1 MFSPRPPKTG
11 GIIHAMPYSKE
22 GYFSTGCVQMT
33 GEITLPPLPQLL
45 PGTARTLPVSGELLK
60 LLQPLEGLIA
70 AGQSAKAEVLSLKQA
85 DQTFQLL
92 LKLTLDGGRQ
102 TTVQATSTQP
112 LPQGTSLAVTQP
124 SAGNLAITV
133 QQAIAASV
141 ATLTR
146 IDTRQLPVG
155 TLLQGKVL
163 TTQLQPREAGQP
175 AVYRSLVSLLN
186 TALGGSTLSIDSPQ
200 PLRVGSLLSALVQG
214 SQSLNFVPLSGR
226 QEQLAIAQQLATQQS
241 RQASLSGL
249 LNALQNLPP
258 SDTSS
263 PELRAAVDKLLAGLP
278 DLQQLSNPKA
288 LAQALG
294 NSGAFLESRLLAGDG
309 PALNGDLKGNL
320 LRLIA
325 QMTPGLPAST
335 SFNAI
340 VAANTLA
347 QALPSFV
354 RSALG
359 TLGQVSAKPQPGGFP
374 LPSRLLQSLEEEGD
388 LEHLLRLAAA
398 AVSRLQSHQLASLE
412 QSGLTDDGR
421 LLTTWQ
427 LEIPMRTMQD
437 VVPLQVKF
445 QREDPAEQAPEE
457 KREEREPKQQLW
469 RVELA
474 FDLEPLGPL
483 QVQAQLIK
491 GRLSSQLWAQR
502 PFTASLIESHLGSLR
517 ERLLTCGLDVGDLDC
532 HLGTPPQGP
541 KTRLEQRWVDET
553 A

>member
-1 MFSPRPPKTG
+1 
-11 GIIHAMPYSKE
+11 
-22 GYFSTGCVQMT
+22 MT
-33 GEITLPPLPQLL
+33 GEITIPPLPQLT
-45 PGTARTLPVSGELLK
+45 PGAARALPVGAELLK

-70 AGQSAKAEVLSLKQA
+70 AGQSARAEVLSLKQA

-92 LKLTLDGGRQ
+92 LKLTLDSGRQ
-102 TTVQATSTQP
+102 TTIQATSNQP

-146 IDTRQLPVG
+146 LDTAQLPVG

-163 TTQLQPREAGQP
+163 TTQLQPQAAGQP

-186 TALGGSTLSIDSPQ
+186 TALSGSTLSIDSPQ
-200 PLRVGSLLSALVQG
+200 PLRIGSLLSALVQG
-214 SQSLNFVPLSGR
+214 SQSLSFVPLSGR
-226 QEQLAIAQQLATQQS
+226 QEQLAIAQQLASQQS

-249 LNALQNLPP
+249 INALQSLPP
-258 SDTSS
+258 SDATSAD
-263 PELRAAVDKLLAGLP
+263 LRAAVDKLLAGLP
-278 DLQQLSNPKA
+278 DIQQLSTPKA
-288 LAQALG
+288 LALALG
-294 NSGAFLESRLLAGDG
+294 NSGAFLESRLLAGDN
-309 PALNGDLKGNL
+309 PALGGDLKGNL

-325 QMTPGLPAST
+325 QIAPGLPAST
-335 SFNAI
+335 SFNAAI
-340 VAANTLA
+340 AANTLA

-427 LEIPMRTMQD
+427 LEIPMRTLQD
-437 VVPLQVKF
+437 VVPLQVKL

-457 KREEREPKQQLW
+457 KKREEREPKQQLW

-483 QVQAQLIK
+483 QVQAQLLK

-502 PFTASLIESHLGSLR
+502 PFTASLIESHLGNLR
-517 ERLLTCGLDVGDLDC
+517 ERLLASGLEVGDLDC